1 MNRLRLAALGA
12 TLLLACQQTPVPPAG
27 LSETDKAAIMAQ
39 RAAFVQA
46 LNAGDAA
53 KAVEIFAPDAVVLM
67 GNAPAIHG
75 MAAITAF
82 YAGLPPLGDFK
93 VYGEEFESGGDLVVI
108 RGAESATHMPPGAT
122 VAITDTGKYVE
133 VWKKQADGTWKLLWD
148 IGNSDRAPAPPPA
161 AK

>member
-39 RAAFVQA
+39 RAAYVQA
-46 LNAGDAA
+46 VNAGDAA
-53 KAVEIFAPDAVVLM
+53 RAANIFALDGVALEP
-67 GNAPAIHG
+67 NAPAISG
-75 MAAITAF
+75 KAAITKFYQAF
-82 YAGLPPLGDFK
+82 PPIGDFK
-93 VYGEEFESGGDLVVI
+93 LYGEQIEASGDLVVI
-108 RGAESATHMPPGAT
+108 RGSNAYNMMLPGAPT
-122 VAITDTGKYVE
+122 AVADTGKFVE

>member
-12 TLLLACQQTPVPPAG
+12 TLVLACQQNPAPPAG
-27 LSETDKAAIMAQ
+27 LSEADKAAIMAQ